1 MRIIFSFF
9 GLLFLTS
16 CNINDNSSYKV
27 FEEDCWHADSIITL
41 NHNVV
46 DTITKQNLYLKIRHT
61 TDFEYQNIF
70 LFVDFQEKRDTIEIT
85 LSEKNGKWLGS
96 GFGDIKEVEYCFAKE
111 TIFNSKKT
119 SKVTVEQAMRYGDQP
134 VITNLKE
141 IIALG
146 INIKKGEDLSLIHI

>member
-1 MRIIFSFF
+1 MRIIFVFLS
-9 GLLFLTS
+9 LFLLVC
-16 CNINDNSSYKV
+16 CNTNTESSYSV
-27 FEEDCWHADSIITL
+27 FEEDSWHADSIITL
-41 NHNVV
+41 SHSVV

-70 LFVDFQEKRDTIEIT
+70 LFVDFQQKRDTIEVT

-111 TIFNSKKT
+111 VIFNSKKT
-119 SKVTVEQAMRYGDQP
+119 SNVTFEQAMRYGDQP
-134 VITNLKE
+134 VITNLKG

-146 INIKKGEDLSLIHI
+146 INIKKSEN

>member
-1 MRIIFSFF
+1 MRIIFVFLS
-9 GLLFLTS
+9 LLLLVC
-16 CNINDNSSYKV
+16 CNTNTESSYSV
-27 FEEDCWHADSIITL
+27 FEEDSWHADSIITL
-41 NHNVV
+41 NHSVV

-70 LFVDFQEKRDTIEIT
+70 LFVDFQEKRDTIEVT

-111 TIFNSKKT
+111 AILNSKKT
-119 SKVTVEQAMRYGDQP
+119 SNVTVEQAMRYGDQP
-134 VITNLKE
+134 VITNLKG

-146 INIKKGEDLSLIHI
+146 INIKKSEN

>member
-1 MRIIFSFF
+1 MRIIFVFLS
-9 GLLFLTS
+9 LLLLVC
-16 CNINDNSSYKV
+16 CNTNTESSYSV
-27 FEEDCWHADSIITL
+27 FEEDSWHADSIITL
-41 NHNVV
+41 NHSVV

-70 LFVDFQEKRDTIEIT
+70 LFVDFQEKRDTIEVT

-111 TIFNSKKT
+111 IIFNSKKT
-119 SKVTVEQAMRYGDQP
+119 SNVTVEQAMRYGEQP
-134 VITNLKE
+134 VITNLKG

-146 INIKKGEDLSLIHI
+146 INIKKSED